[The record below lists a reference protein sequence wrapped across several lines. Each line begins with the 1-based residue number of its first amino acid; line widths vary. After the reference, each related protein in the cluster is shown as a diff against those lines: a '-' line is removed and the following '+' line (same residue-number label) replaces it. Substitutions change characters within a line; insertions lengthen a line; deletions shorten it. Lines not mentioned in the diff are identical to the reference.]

1 MEAKDILKKL
11 VEYDTYK
18 DNKNKEIL
26 DYIQNLL
33 IQKGFKVDYRSK
45 CLVMSINDNYNL
57 GFVGHTDTVQSG
69 NDWKYNPL
77 KLTEIENK
85 LYGLGVCD
93 MKGGIAAILKTVLDI
108 NWEELNYGIKL
119 IFTYDEEINFSGI
132 KEIMNEKIK
141 IPENII
147 IGEPTNNEIL
157 TGSKGLL
164 EFEMEFKGKSAHSS
178 NPSKGIN
185 AIENCMDFL
194 GELKRFYEF
203 LKSEIDERFEIP
215 YTTMNIR
222 KNNWWK
228 KYKYSSK

>member
-1 MEAKDILKKL
+1 
-11 VEYDTYK
+11 
-18 DNKNKEIL
+18 
-26 DYIQNLL
+26 
-33 IQKGFKVDYRSK
+33 
-45 CLVMSINDNYNL
+45 
-57 GFVGHTDTVQSG
+57 
-69 NDWKYNPL
+69 
-77 KLTEIENK
+77 
-85 LYGLGVCD
+85 
-93 MKGGIAAILKTVLDI
+93 
-108 NWEELNYGIKL
+108 
-119 IFTYDEEINFSGI
+119 
-132 KEIMNEKIK
+132 MNEKIK

-178 NPSKGIN
+178 NPGKGIN

-203 LKSEIDERFEIP
+203 FKSEIDERFEIP